1 MARIMIVEDD
11 QALRNQIKEMLTD
24 YDYTILAIEEF
35 HNIEE
40 QFTSFA
46 PDLVL
51 LDINLPYHDGNY
63 ICRKLRKSSK
73 IPIIITSARNSE
85 MDQIFSMEVGAD
97 DYVVKPFS
105 ISVLLAKINA
115 LLRRTYGEYIQGEQS
130 GTTQVEGIVLQD
142 KDFTLFYQGRSVELS
157 KNEYRLMKAFMQRP
171 NEIITRETLL
181 ELLWDTQDF
190 VDDNTLTVNITRL
203 KGQLQ
208 TLELWDVIKTKRG
221 VGYYMDTEKMEEDK

>member
-11 QALRNQIKEMLTD
+11 QALRNQIKEMLMD
-24 YDYTILAIEEF
+24 YEYTTLAIEEF

-51 LDINLPYHDGNY
+51 LDSNLPYHDGNY
-63 ICRKLRKSSK
+63 ICRKLRKISNV
-73 IPIIITSARNSE
+73 PIIITSARNSE

-97 DYVVKPFS
+97 DYVVKPFAIS
-105 ISVLLAKINA
+105 ILLAKINA
-115 LLRRTYGEYIQGEQS
+115 LLRRTYGEYIHGEQT
-130 GTTQVEGIVLQD
+130 GTTLVQGIVLQD
-142 KDFTLFYQGRSVELS
+142 KDFTLLYQGRSVELS
-157 KNEYRLMKAFMQRP
+157 KNEYRLMKAFMQHP
-171 NEIITRETLL
+171 NEIITREILL
-181 ELLWDTQDF
+181 ELLWDTQNF

-208 TLELWDVIKTKRG
+208 VLGLLDVIKTKRG
-221 VGYYMDTEKMEEDK
+221 VGYYMDTEKMEEDR